1 MHVTKSVWRAPGMPA
16 LLTMVAAGFSGYAVL
31 LPVAPQW
38 AVTGGADAAGAGL
51 VTGVFMF
58 ATVLFQL
65 FVPAALRRLGWG
77 PVLVT
82 GLVLLGAPSLA
93 HLWSNELGATLA
105 IAAVRGA
112 GFAVLTVAGSGAVAD
127 LVEPARRG
135 RAIGAFGLA
144 IAGPQLLL
152 LPLAPWVAETFGYQ
166 WVFVVGALPL
176 VGIVPAIR
184 LARRLHARHAEQAA
198 AAAAAAASAASGH
211 VHEVGRGAAL
221 RALFAPVGILL
232 AVTLAGGALIT
243 FTPQL
248 TADAVAVAV
257 GLALFTGMAALTRWL
272 VGGLADRFGTH
283 RLLWPFIVV
292 AVAGLGL
299 VAWAVVGVVGG
310 GAGGSSG
317 GAAASVVDAST
328 APLLVG
334 LALVGVSY
342 GALQNLTLGE
352 AFAVVPPRQS
362 VFASAAWNIG
372 FDAGSGIGAIVV
384 GVIATGSS
392 FSVAFLVAA
401 AISLATLPLALR
413 RRSGVPAA

>member
-1 MHVTKSVWRAPGMPA
+1 MTEAVWRAPGMPA

-51 VTGVFMF
+51 VTGMFMLS
-58 ATVLFQL
+58 TVLFQT
-65 FVPAALRRLGWG
+65 FVPGALRRLGWG
-77 PVLVT
+77 PVLVA

-93 HLWSNELGATLA
+93 HLASNELGPVLA

-144 IAGPQLLL
+144 IAGPQLVL

-166 WVFVVGALPL
+166 WVFVAGALPL
-176 VGIVPAIR
+176 VGIVPAVR
-184 LARRLHARHAEQAA
+184 LARRLHVRHAEQAA
-198 AAAAAAASAASGH
+198 EAEAAGH
-211 VHEVGRGAAL
+211 VHAAPGRWAAL
-221 RALFAPVGILL
+221 RALAAPVGVLL
-232 AVTLAGGALIT
+232 GVTLAGGALIT

-248 TADAVAVAV
+248 TGDAVTATI
-257 GLALFTGMAALTRWL
+257 GLALLTAMAALTRWL

-283 RLLWPFIVV
+283 RLLWPFVV
-292 AVAGLGL
+292 VTTVGLGL
-299 VAWAVVGVVGG
+299 VAWAAI
-310 GAGGSSG
+310 GAGAGTAG
-317 GAAASVVDAST
+317 TGDAAASGADAST
-328 APLLVG
+328 VPLLVG
-334 LALVGVSY
+334 LAFVGVSY
-342 GALQNLTLGE
+342 GALQNLTMGE
-352 AFAVVPPRQS
+352 AFAVVPPNQS
-362 VFASAAWNIG
+362 VFASAVWNIG
-372 FDAGSGIGAIVV
+372 FDAGSGNGAIIV
-384 GVIATGSS
+384 GLITTGSS

-413 RRSGVPAA
+413 RRPEVPAA

>member
-1 MHVTKSVWRAPGMPA
+1 MTHSVWRAPGMPA

-51 VTGVFMF
+51 VTGVFMLS
-58 ATVLFQL
+58 TVLFQV

-77 PVLVT
+77 PVLVA

-93 HLWSNELGATLA
+93 LLASNDLVAVLA
-105 IAAVRGA
+105 VSAVRGA

-152 LPLAPWVAETFGYQ
+152 LPLAPWVAQTFGYG
-166 WVFVVGALPL
+166 WVFVAGALPL
-176 VGIVPAIR
+176 VGIVPAVR

-198 AAAAAAASAASGH
+198 AAASASKH
-211 VHEVGRGAAL
+211 VHQVGRGAAL

-232 AVTLAGGALIT
+232 GVTLAGGALIT
-243 FTPQL
+243 FTPQV
-248 TADAVAVAV
+248 TDNAVAVTF

-272 VGGLADRFGTH
+272 VGGLADRYGTH
-283 RLLWPFIVV
+283 QLLWPFIV
-292 AVAGLGL
+292 ATTAGLGL
-299 VAWAVVGVVGG
+299 VAWAVVGLGEVAGSSPAVGPG
-310 GAGGSSG
+310 GALD
-317 GAAASVVDAST
+317 AAT

-334 LALVGVSY
+334 LAFVGVSY
-342 GALQNLTLGE
+342 GALQNLTMGE
-352 AFAVVPPRQS
+352 AFAVVQPNQS
-362 VFASAAWNIG
+362 VFASAVWNIG

-392 FSVAFLVAA
+392 FSVAFLVAG

-413 RRSGVPAA
+413 RRPTVATD